1 MKIGTI
7 GAGEVALAF
16 AREALAQG
24 HEVVL
29 SSRRGPE
36 ALAAKVAEL
45 GKGASAAPVADA
57 ASLDYVLLAV
67 PWNNVEEALSGLP
80 DWNGRVLIDATNP
93 FSEYSP
99 KLVLADL
106 KGIGASEIVA
116 GFAKSARI
124 VKAFN
129 SIVTVRFND
138 GPIKGNGRRVIF
150 VSGDHEEPKA
160 FVKDL
165 IKKFGFVVVDLGGLV
180 TGGRM
185 QQAGGPLAG
194 LDLFVAD

>member
-24 HEVVL
+24 YEVVL
-29 SSRRGPE
+29 SSRSGPE

-116 GFAKSARI
+116 GFAKGARI